1 MKFRFVLL
9 IVGYALVACTNG
21 VNKFSDPVLAKI
33 ADFQDRRQADSLY
46 GYFKSE
52 NANYRKEAVLAFA
65 SIQDTGALSR
75 LQEVLRYDKNLIV
88 RKAAAVALGQIR
100 SQQSAVI
107 LWKALTEEKNTEVL
121 REVIESCGKTFIRR
135 EIHQLVVPTDDPLID
150 EGMAWAYY
158 RLVLRGEADST
169 LIPKAIV
176 FLKPDRNLSTRLG
189 AANFFTRAV
198 IGGGVEEKE
207 LMGVAT
213 NDESPLVRAAVTT
226 ALGKI
231 GSDES
236 VLTLKEILKRDS
248 DYRVRISAARS
259 LQDVEF
265 EKVKLSLYEA
275 LNDSSLNVAI
285 AVSEIIRDIGTS
297 FEAAAIEALAVKA
310 NHWRVKA
317 NLYETVLI
325 VLNDKRVGADVV
337 KLYDNTENPYA
348 QAAYLTALGRS
359 THYWRFINEQLHKT
373 TMPVIKSSAA
383 SALYTININNQFN
396 DSLQAPFVQAYMQAI
411 QTGDPAVIGTIS
423 DALRDL
429 RLNYKALI
437 KDYGFLFAAKKKLSL
452 PRDNESLQALEGA
465 IAYFEGKKPSP
476 VKNEFNH
483 PIDWDL
489 VKTIP
494 KNQKVLIKTEKG
506 DIVLRLLVEE
516 APGSVANFVQLVNSK
531 YFDDKNFHRVVP
543 NFVIQGGCNRGD
555 GWGSEDYSIRS
566 EFTERHYTEG
576 SVGMASAG
584 KDTEGTQWFITHSP
598 TPHLDG
604 RYTIFAITESGMDV
618 VHQIEVGDKILSVA
632 LLK

>member
-9 IVGYALVACTNG
+9 IAGYALVACTND
-21 VNKFSDPVLAKI
+21 VNKFSDPMLVRI
-33 ADFQDRRQADSLY
+33 ADLQDRRQADSLFV
-46 GYFKSE
+46 YFKSE
-52 NANYRKEAVLAFA
+52 NATHRREAVLAFA
-65 SIQDTGALSR
+65 SIQDTGALVK
-75 LQEVLRYDKNLIV
+75 LQEVLRYDKDPMV

-135 EIHQLVVPTDDPLID
+135 EIHQLNVPIKDPLLD

-158 RLVLRGEADST
+158 RLGLRGEADST
-169 LIPKAIV
+169 LIPKAIN

-198 IGGGVEEKE
+198 IGGGEEEKE

-213 NDESPLVRAAVTT
+213 NDESPLVRAAVTI

-231 GSDES
+231 NSDTSIS
-236 VLTLKEILKRDS
+236 VLQQILKTDT
-248 DYRVRISAARS
+248 DYRVRISAAKS

-275 LNDSSLNVAI
+275 LNDTSLNVAI
-285 AVSEIIRDIGTS
+285 AASEIIRDIGTS
-297 FEAAAIEALAVKA
+297 FEAVAIEALAAKA
-310 NHWRVKA
+310 SHWRVKA

-325 VLNDKRVGADVV
+325 VLNDKRVGAEVV
-337 KLYDNTENPYA
+337 NLYTHAENPYA

-359 THYWRFINEQLHKT
+359 THYWRFINEQLHNT
-373 TMPVIKSSAA
+373 TIPVIKSSAA
-383 SALYTININNQFN
+383 SALYAVNTNNQFN
-396 DSLQAPFVQAYMQAI
+396 DSLQAPFVQAYIQAI

-429 RLNYKALI
+429 RLNYKTII
-437 KDYGFLFAAKKKLSL
+437 KDYGFLLEAKKKLSL
-452 PRDNESLQALEGA
+452 PKDNESLQALDGA
-465 IAYFEGKKPSP
+465 IAYFGGKKPLP

-483 PIDWDL
+483 PIDWNL

-494 KNQKVLIKTEKG
+494 RNQKVLIKTEKG

-516 APGSVANFVQLVNSK
+516 TPGSVANFVQLVNNK
-531 YFDDKNFHRVVP
+531 YFDAKNFHRVVP

-566 EFTERHYTEG
+566 EFTERHYAEG
-576 SVGMASAG
+576 SVGLASAG

-618 VHQIEVGDKILSVA
+618 VHRIEVGDKILSVT
-632 LLK
+632 LMM